1 MMNSIGR
8 PACAKIVSSQQT
20 RRLPQSASFLTAGG
34 RRSKQSA
41 VDCFIALTHEVY
53 YKTLREYFGDTV
65 VGIFTDEPFE
75 RNGDGITVSL
85 PALHGWQCCALV
97 LA

>member
-1 MMNSIGR
+1 MLEK
-8 PACAKIVSSQQT
+8 AAKN
-20 RRLPQSASFLTAGG
+20 RLFCKLFQKFL
-34 RRSKQSA
+34 
-41 VDCFIALTHEVY
+41 CYHLTQA

-85 PALHGWQCCALV
+85 PALCGWQCCALV

>member
-1 MMNSIGR
+1 MAVETVGAGQAQMVEQPFDNDMLN
-8 PACAKIVSSQQT
+8 PA
-20 RRLPQSASFLTAGG
+20 
-34 RRSKQSA
+34 A

-85 PALHGWQCCALV
+85 PALCGWQCCALV